1 MAAPLRPYGGPALD
15 LTLDPAIRDKVLLPL
30 TLVVVLSG
38 VFRFAL
44 TKYLDSPPKPQPPL
58 VLREQRAITRGQL
71 LRAHSSYLPPDGF
84 DALRSHLATAY
95 TDGSLLKEPAP
106 QEGSAASAKK
116 PNPLEDPDA
125 ADAMMDGLKDMISKQ
140 AAGFIP
146 QMATMYLVNRF
157 FPPALL
163 ARIPFPLPVRFKE
176 LLQRGAPLEVLTGLD
191 ASWCS
196 GTSWYFLCM
205 FGLTPVYQLLLGDGM
220 SANNMAAMNPMMA
233 ASGGAGAPGSGGASG
248 AAAIAT
254 GPPAPPQMPGAPGP
268 DYSKLYRAERENL
281 DIVEYN
287 WVAEGVED
295 RLLERFGR
303 RA

>member
-1 MAAPLRPYGGPALD
+1 MASSAVPYKMYAGPGPD
-15 LTLDPAIRDKVLLPL
+15 LTLDPDIRDKVLLPL

-38 VFRFAL
+38 IARFVIA
-44 TKYLDSPPKPQPPL
+44 KYFDAPPKPQPPL
-58 VLREQRAITRGQL
+58 AVREQRAITRGQL
-71 LRAHSSYLPPDGF
+71 LRAHSSYLPPAAF
-84 DALRSHLATAY
+84 VALRAHLAENY
-95 TDGSLLKEPAP
+95 INGSFLKEPPAP
-106 QEGSAASAKK
+106 EGTTAAPK
-116 PNPLEDPDA
+116 PNPLEDPA
-125 ADAMMDGLKDMISKQ
+125 ATEAMLDGLKDMMSKQ

-176 LLQRGAPLEVLTGLD
+176 LLQRGVPPAILTGLD

-205 FGLTPVYQLLLGDGM
+205 FGLSPVYQLLLGDGM

-233 ASGGAGAPGSGGASG
+233 ATASG
-248 AAAIAT
+248 PGG
-254 GPPAPPQMPGAPGP
+254 GPAGGPAPPPQMPGAPGP
-268 DYSKLYRAERENL
+268 DYSKMFRAERENL
-281 DIVEYN
+281 DIVEYS

-295 RLLERFGR
+295 RLLKRF
-303 RA
+303 ADKL